1 MITWNRPFLLL
12 QHCAFI
18 NETLIFLFDPSRRMK
33 TSQVKFD
40 WEIVNKEE
48 THNRSDNSDES
59 RKRKFGAEN
68 ADDSS
73 QNHEK
78 NIEYSYLFGC
88 DFTVENLNEA
98 KS

>member
-1 MITWNRPFLLL
+1 
-12 QHCAFI
+12 
-18 NETLIFLFDPSRRMK
+18 MK

-98 KS
+98 KSWDLDHNGESTNSAHQIGHLNEQNGPVW